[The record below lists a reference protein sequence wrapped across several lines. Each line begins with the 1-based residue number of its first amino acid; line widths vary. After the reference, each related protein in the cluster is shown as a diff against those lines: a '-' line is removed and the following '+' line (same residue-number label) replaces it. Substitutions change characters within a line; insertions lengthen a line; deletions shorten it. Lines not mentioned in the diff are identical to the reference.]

1 MSNNID
7 ELRIATGAAI
17 AAMVAVC
24 GATEWNQWY
33 LIIIDKKEK
42 KEQSNI
48 RRIVTSSD
56 DGKRYVTEEVNNKHI
71 TTSTEGKYI
80 TKFTSGG
87 EDIIEYITTLT
98 GGVITKTTINGEEYE
113 FITSERVESQPEP
126 ELELK
131 PESEP
136 EPEPEPEPESEPE
149 SEPEKP
155 ELEREYITKSEKS
168 KYIINTINSQE
179 YYRRFS
185 PGKKMPDQEKKDM
198 TFD

>member
-17 AAMVAVC
+17 AGMVAVC

-42 KEQSNI
+42 KEQSIKDI

-113 FITSERVESQPEP
+113 FITSERVKSQPEP

-131 PESEP
+131 PESEF
-136 EPEPEPEPESEPE
+136 EPEPESEPE
-149 SEPEKP
+149 SEPEQP

-168 KYIINTINSQE
+168 KYIINTINPQE
-179 YYRRFS
+179 HGR
-185 PGKKMPDQEKKDM
+185 
-198 TFD
+198 